1 MKRNDKIIKF
11 HKQIQINVGLIIFG
25 IIFIYVL
32 FHVFSYITAD
42 NITVYEVKEGTIAQN
57 YTYQALAI
65 RQEQVV
71 NAETDGAIFY
81 YAANLDQVGVKYMII
96 IIINFK
102 RFIRLNQIFHQ
113 ICSNITAIV

>member
-1 MKRNDKIIKF
+1 M
-11 HKQIQINVGLIIFG
+11 
-25 IIFIYVL
+25 L

-42 NITVYEVKEGTIAQN
+42 NITVYEVKRGTIAQN

-81 YAANLDQVGVKYMII
+81 YASNLDQVGVK
-96 IIINFK
+96 
-102 RFIRLNQIFHQ
+102 
-113 ICSNITAIV
+113 SNIYSIDHSAKLQNS